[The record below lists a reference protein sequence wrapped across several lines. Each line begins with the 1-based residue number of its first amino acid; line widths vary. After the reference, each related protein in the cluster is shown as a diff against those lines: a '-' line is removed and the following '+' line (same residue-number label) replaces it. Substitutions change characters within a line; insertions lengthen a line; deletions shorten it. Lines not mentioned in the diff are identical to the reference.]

1 MIGIFLVTHGTLG
14 ESLIQCACH
23 VLNKRPPQIAQLG
36 VSAQDDPLDIL
47 PLARSMLGWV
57 DSGDGVLLLT
67 DIYGATPS
75 NIAAKL
81 AVPDKV
87 ELVAGVNLPMLLRV
101 LTYRDRDMQTLV
113 KRAVAGAC
121 VVVPCHRVLA
131 AGDRPGGFSASG
143 GVATKLKMLAI
154 EGAIINH
161 TPGLF
166 D

>member
-1 MIGIFLVTHGTLG
+1 MIGIFLVTHATLG

-36 VSAQDDPLDIL
+36 VSAQDDPIDIL

-121 VVVPCHRVLA
+121 DGVLHV
-131 AGDRPGGFSASG
+131 AG
-143 GVATKLKMLAI
+143 
-154 EGAIINH
+154 N
-161 TPGLF
+161 
-166 D
+166 

>member
-1 MIGIFLVTHGTLG
+1 MIGIFLVTHATLG

-36 VSAQDDPLDIL
+36 VSAQAAPLDVL

-121 VVVPCHRVLA
+121 
-131 AGDRPGGFSASG
+131 G
-143 GVATKLKMLAI
+143 GVLHVA
-154 EGAIINH
+154 H
-161 TPGLF
+161 

>member
-1 MIGIFLVTHGTLG
+1 MIGIFLVTHATLG
-14 ESLIQCACH
+14 ESLTQCACH

-121 VVVPCHRVLA
+121 DGVLH
-131 AGDRPGGFSASG
+131 
-143 GVATKLKMLAI
+143 VA
-154 EGAIINH
+154 H
-161 TPGLF
+161 

>member
-1 MIGIFLVTHGTLG
+1 MIGIFLVTHATLG

-57 DSGDGVLLLT
+57 DGGDGVLLLT
-67 DIYGATPS
+67 DIYGATPC

-81 AVPDKV
+81 VVPDRV

-121 VVVPCHRVLA
+121 DGVVHVTA
-131 AGDRPGGFSASG
+131 
-143 GVATKLKMLAI
+143 
-154 EGAIINH
+154 N
-161 TPGLF
+161 
-166 D
+166 

>member
-1 MIGIFLVTHGTLG
+1 MIGIFLVTHATLG
-14 ESLIQCACH
+14 ESLIQCVCH

-36 VSAQDDPLDIL
+36 VSVQDDPLDIM

-57 DSGDGVLLLT
+57 DSGEGVLVLT

-81 AVPDKV
+81 IVPGKV

-121 VVVPCHRVLA
+121 DGVLHV
-131 AGDRPGGFSASG
+131 DS
-143 GVATKLKMLAI
+143 
-154 EGAIINH
+154 N
-161 TPGLF
+161 
-166 D
+166 

>member
-1 MIGIFLVTHGTLG
+1 MIGIFLVTHATLG

-23 VLNKRPPQIAQLG
+23 VLNKRPPRIAQLG

-57 DSGDGVLLLT
+57 DGGDGVLLLT

-81 AVPDKV
+81 VVPDRV

-121 VVVPCHRVLA
+121 DGVVHVTA
-131 AGDRPGGFSASG
+131 
-143 GVATKLKMLAI
+143 
-154 EGAIINH
+154 N
-161 TPGLF
+161 
-166 D
+166 

>member
-1 MIGIFLVTHGTLG
+1 MIGIFLVTHATLG

-36 VSAQDDPLDIL
+36 VSAQDDPLDVL

-81 AVPDKV
+81 AVPDKI

-121 VVVPCHRVLA
+121 DGVLHV
-131 AGDRPGGFSASG
+131 AG
-143 GVATKLKMLAI
+143 
-154 EGAIINH
+154 N
-161 TPGLF
+161 
-166 D
+166 